1 MAVFAGSDLKKWRES
16 QGISAADLA
25 ERISCDTTTI
35 YRYESGKLKPNP
47 DIMFQICE
55 ALGDVDR
62 WTSWMRTEFPTSYG
76 RIHPETSSYSLS
88 GALMSM
94 YAEMGDVL
102 EIEREALRDG
112 ADGRINDPEFADRI
126 RKEVTEMIQSAQR
139 VKNLIAQ
146 GHDRDTL
153 SARR

>member
-1 MAVFAGSDLKKWRES
+1 
-16 QGISAADLA
+16 
-25 ERISCDTTTI
+25 
-35 YRYESGKLKPNP
+35 
-47 DIMFQICE
+47 
-55 ALGDVDR
+55 
-62 WTSWMRTEFPTSYG
+62 
-76 RIHPETSSYSLS
+76 
-88 GALMSM
+88 MSM

>member
-25 ERISCDTTTI
+25 ERISCDTTTL

-47 DIMFQICE
+47 DVMFQICE

-62 WTSWMRTEFPTSYG
+62 WTSWMRTEYPTSYG
-76 RIHPETSSYSLS
+76 RMHPETAVFSLP

-94 YAEMGDVL
+94 YAEIADVIEL
-102 EIEREALRDG
+102 ERETMRDG
-112 ADGRINDPEFADRI
+112 ADGVISNPELEARI
-126 RKEVTEMIQSAQR
+126 RKEVTDMIQSAQR
-139 VKNLIAQ
+139 VRSLISTRAN
-146 GHDRDTL
+146 
-153 SARR
+153 S